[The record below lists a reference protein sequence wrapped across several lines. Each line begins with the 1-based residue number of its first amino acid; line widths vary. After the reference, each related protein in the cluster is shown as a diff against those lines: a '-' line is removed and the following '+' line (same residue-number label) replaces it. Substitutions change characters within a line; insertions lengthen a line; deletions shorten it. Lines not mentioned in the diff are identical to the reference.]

1 MKKLDAPVEED
12 REVPGKVS
20 GTFFIHRKI
29 HSIAEGPARRKS
41 IEQGQAGLRSVVY
54 KERPDEWES
63 IWNLPD
69 R

>member
-1 MKKLDAPVEED
+1 MRQWKKIEKC
-12 REVPGKVS
+12 REKYPALFSYIGKY
-20 GTFFIHRKI
+20 TLLRKDLRG
-29 HSIAEGPARRKS
+29 SKS

>member
-29 HSIAEGPARRKS
+29 HSNAEDLRGSKS
-41 IEQGQAGLRSVVY
+41 IEQEQAGLRSVVY
-54 KERPDEWES
+54 KERPD
-63 IWNLPD
+63 
-69 R
+69 

>member
-29 HSIAEGPARRKS
+29 HSNAEGLRGSKS
-41 IEQGQAGLRSVVY
+41 IEQGQAGLRSIVY
-54 KERPDEWES
+54 KERPD
-63 IWNLPD
+63 
-69 R
+69 